1 MLSKWLANTMS
12 RAASCGAGSTSRWLG
27 GFLPCPIGALV
38 RLFDIGFAFRSIYYE
53 PGASPP
59 TCHERENLMSRASM
73 TLWGA
78 LSLVAFEAPVAA
90 TALIGAV
97 GSPSCEQPTG
107 PTAAPAPTSQADIT
121 SMMRQWL
128 AEHEAVSRMD
138 AWWQERTPLPN
149 APASTPAP
157 LKDSFGSTP
166 RGDPNDIG
174 TGPEIHLSFAQFQP
188 EDCEK
193 LGFLVGSK
201 VQALISGR

>member
-1 MLSKWLANTMS
+1 
-12 RAASCGAGSTSRWLG
+12 
-27 GFLPCPIGALV
+27 
-38 RLFDIGFAFRSIYYE
+38 
-53 PGASPP
+53 
-59 TCHERENLMSRASM
+59 MSRAST

-90 TALIGAV
+90 TAPIGAV

-107 PTAAPAPTSQADIT
+107 PTAAPAPTSPADIT

-157 LKDSFGSTP
+157 LKEATSQMDAWWRERTLLGHAFARKPVPPVQHRRHRGYSVSPVTEFGCPPSVC
-166 RGDPNDIG
+166 
-174 TGPEIHLSFAQFQP
+174 F
-188 EDCEK
+188 K
-193 LGFLVGSK
+193 
-201 VQALISGR
+201 